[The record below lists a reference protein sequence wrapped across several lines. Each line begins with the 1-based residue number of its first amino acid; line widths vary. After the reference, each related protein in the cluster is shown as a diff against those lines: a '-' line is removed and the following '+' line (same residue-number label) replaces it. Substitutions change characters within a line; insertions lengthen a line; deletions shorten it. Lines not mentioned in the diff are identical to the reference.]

1 MILQLYN
8 WCFLRQNLWYFL
20 KSKEKESVVVAY
32 LVNKGVL
39 DYDEKISTYWPEF
52 SQGNK
57 ENVTVK
63 NVCFSYLK
71 IVVGA

>member
-1 MILQLYN
+1 M
-8 WCFLRQNLWYFL
+8 
-20 KSKEKESVVVAY
+20 VVAY
-32 LVNKGVL
+32 LVDGGYL

-63 NVCFSYLK
+63 NVFQNY
-71 IVVGA
+71 

>member
-1 MILQLYN
+1 
-8 WCFLRQNLWYFL
+8 
-20 KSKEKESVVVAY
+20 VVVAY
-32 LVNKGVL
+32 LVDGGYL

-63 NVCFSYLK
+63 NVF
-71 IVVGA
+71 